1 MNNENN
7 EIKISLV
14 EDCLLTRISLK
25 HSLSLIKNLKIVSDF
40 DNAEDCINSLKKHP
54 VNVILMDLDLFGMNG
69 IEATSLIKK
78 NFPDIKV
85 VILTLFNTKDI
96 FTASMFSGANGFVVK
111 NIPVEKLVQIIR
123 SVYFGAYWFDPLFLS
138 AHKEVFPKPDSFDL
152 RHLYNKKK
160 SSYDLTVRE
169 LEVLKL
175 VVEGKSNTEIAKEM
189 IVSTNTAKAHV
200 GNILNKMHV
209 TDRVQAAV
217 KAVKANII

>member
-111 NIPVEKLVQIIR
+111 NVPIEKLVQIIR

-138 AHKEVFPKPDSFDL
+138 IGLTLSFY
-152 RHLYNKKK
+152 RRTRKF
-160 SSYDLTVRE
+160 SRSP
-169 LEVLKL
+169 
-175 VVEGKSNTEIAKEM
+175 
-189 IVSTNTAKAHV
+189 
-200 GNILNKMHV
+200 ILL
-209 TDRVQAAV
+209 
-217 KAVKANII
+217 I